1 MLSHFSSVHLCDA
14 LDCRPSGISD
24 HGILQARILGCC
36 ALLQGI
42 VSIQGSNLMIWCSRF
57 FTVGPP
63 RKPEDPLRS
72 CQFSLTIVG
81 AGGSACRS
89 SPESATLWSWVSW
102 RSSCPKNRACGPG
115 RGLLCTPEE
124 RAPRGINSQRP
135 GVHQEEDTAVFPLF
149 AGWSYLPCIK

>member
-1 MLSHFSSVHLCDA
+1 MRPPRRQCTRLLCPWEFPREEYWSGLPFPPPKDLPDPGIKPESPVSPA
-14 LDCRPSGISD
+14 LAG
-24 HGILQARILGCC
+24 
-36 ALLQGI
+36 
-42 VSIQGSNLMIWCSRF
+42 RF